1 MTSPISL
8 HCVTVYHCISAHGDP
23 LYLALCILTLC
34 IDPFCGGVQTIDLY
48 KVKVADLDFES
59 NFTLKVKHD
68 DYIHAFVSF
77 FDCLFSK
84 CHTKVSFTT
93 APWGQYTHW
102 KQTVFYLDECLMAS
116 KGTQIKGHI
125 KVHHNSKNPR
135 DLDIDIKSKYTSA
148 KAGTVEQERRYFMR

>member
-1 MTSPISL
+1 MVI
-8 HCVTVYHCISAHGDP
+8 
-23 LYLALCILTLC
+23 LCILTLC